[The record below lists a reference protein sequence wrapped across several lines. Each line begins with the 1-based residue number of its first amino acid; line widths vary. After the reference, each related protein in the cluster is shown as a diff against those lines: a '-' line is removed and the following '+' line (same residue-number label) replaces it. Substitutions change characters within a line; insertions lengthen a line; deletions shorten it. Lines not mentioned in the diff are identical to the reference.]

1 MHRRTPAA
9 PVTATAL
16 VLLLLLTGCGAS
28 GEDDPAAAVPSEDSA
43 ATDDDHGEMEGAQE
57 LAEPALGL
65 TTVDP
70 SGRVAHL
77 DLTEESVQQL
87 KDLDTPSDL
96 HTDGR
101 YLFATTD
108 DGVQVLDSG
117 VWTWDHVDHFHYY
130 RGEPRAV
137 GTVEGDGPATVATT
151 NLSHAGSAGVFFA
164 GSGEAVLLDVGA
176 LADGEVVERF
186 RVAGEPHDGMV
197 VPVGDHA
204 LVTRAEDSGRAD
216 EVVAVDAHGE
226 PLDDA
231 SYDCPDAQGTITTR
245 VGAVV
250 GCADGALLAT
260 SGDDGD
266 DGGPTVTRIPY
277 PDGTDAPP
285 ATAFANR
292 EGRPTVAA
300 LAGPRRYWLLDTRE
314 QSWQL
319 RRSPV
324 PLVQVSAVDDDEEH
338 VLGLTRDG
346 AVAVL
351 DGASGELLASTRPL
365 VRESLRLD
373 VGEPTLVLDQQRAYL
388 SGPAERRLF
397 EIDFADDARVSRT
410 FDTDSEPLFTAGTGR

>member
-9 PVTATAL
+9 PLAAGTLA
-16 VLLLLLTGCGAS
+16 LLLLLAGCGGAADE
-28 GEDDPAAAVPSEDSA
+28 EDRAATTSSDDSA
-43 ATDDDHGEMEGAQE
+43 ATADDHGEMQGAQE

-65 TTVDP
+65 TTVDAE
-70 SGRVAHL
+70 GRVRHL
-77 DLTEESVQQL
+77 DLAEESVQDL
-87 KDLDTPSDL
+87 SDLDAPTAL

-151 NLSHAGSAGVFFA
+151 NLSHAGGAGVYFS

-186 RVAGEPHDGMV
+186 RIEGEPHDGMV

-216 EVVAVDAHGE
+216 EVVAVDAQGE

-231 SYDCPDAQGTITTR
+231 SYDCPDAQGTIATR

-260 SGDDGD
+260 SGDD
-266 DGGPTVTRIPY
+266 GPTVTRIPY

-324 PLVQVSAVDDDEEH
+324 PLAQVSAVDDDEEH

-365 VRESLRLD
+365 VRESLRQD

-410 FDTDSEPLFTAGTGR
+410 FTTDDEPAFTAGTGR